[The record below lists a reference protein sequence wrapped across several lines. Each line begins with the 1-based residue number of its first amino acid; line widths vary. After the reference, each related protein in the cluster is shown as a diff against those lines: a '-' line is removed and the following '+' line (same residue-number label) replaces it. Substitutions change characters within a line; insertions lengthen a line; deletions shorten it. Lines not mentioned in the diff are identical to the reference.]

1 MAKVA
6 LITGASRG
14 IGRAIALRLAKD
26 GYTVALNYHQ
36 NEKAAV
42 RAAEVLTAFGKEG
55 MLCRADVTREH
66 AVHEMV
72 REVERRLGPIDLLVN
87 NAGIAEQVLFT
98 DLTAAQWKKM
108 MDVHVNGAFYTSQ
121 AVLPSMIRR
130 KSGKILNLSSIWGQK
145 GASCEVGYS
154 ASKAAIIG
162 LTKALAKEVG
172 LSGITV
178 NCVAPGVIDTDMNG
192 HLDPQTMASLKEET
206 PLARIGTPEE
216 VAQLLYFLA
225 SDKAAF
231 ITGQVIGINGGFGE

>member
-1 MAKVA
+1 MNRKTVI
-6 LITGASRG
+6 ITGASRG
-14 IGRAIALRLAKD
+14 IGYATACLFAERGWNVAANYLNTPEPAQQLESKYQNLIALRADISQKD
-26 GYTVALNYHQ
+26 QARQLVAATVERFGTVDVLIN
-36 NEKAAV
+36 NAAV
-42 RAAEVLTAFGKEG
+42 AQQKLFCDITEAEWNHLLAVNLNGTAF
-55 MLCRADVTREH
+55 CC
-66 AVHEMV
+66 
-72 REVERRLGPIDLLVN
+72 
-87 NAGIAEQVLFT
+87 
-98 DLTAAQWKKM
+98 
-108 MDVHVNGAFYTSQ
+108 Q
-121 AVLPSMIRR
+121 AVLEEMIRR

-178 NCVAPGVIDTDMNG
+178 NCVSPGVIDTDMNR

-225 SDKAAF
+225 SDEAGF